1 MEADRGFDLRI
12 AAIHGLDGGEGDV
25 MDVRH
30 EEFVAMADAFLGPDF
45 DRAKL
50 AQVELL
56 QLALHEGQ
64 ARLCEELDSHRI
76 DGTQYVEEANMLHAR
91 TALQCEAILGPA
103 DFLRLFGI
111 SPSEISNHI
120 NKEMFLEQG

>member
-1 MEADRGFDLRI
+1 
-12 AAIHGLDGGEGDV
+12 

-64 ARLCEELDSHRI
+64 ASLCEELDSNRT
-76 DGTQYVEEANMLHAR
+76 DGARYVEEANMLHVRIA
-91 TALQCEAILGPA
+91 AQCEAVLGPA
-103 DFLRLFGI
+103 DFLRLLGV
-111 SPSEISNHI
+111 SPAEINNHI
-120 NKEMFLEQG
+120 NKEIFLEQG

>member
-1 MEADRGFDLRI
+1 MKVDKSFDLRI

-30 EEFVAMADAFLGPDF
+30 EEFIAMADAFLGADF

-64 ARLCEELDSHRI
+64 ARLCEELDSNRI
-76 DGTQYVEEANMLHAR
+76 DGARYVEEANMLHAR
-91 TALQCEAILGPA
+91 IASQCEAILGPA
-103 DFLRLFGI
+103 DFLRLFGV
-111 SPSEISNHI
+111 SPAEISNHI
-120 NKEMFLEQG
+120 NKEIFLEQG